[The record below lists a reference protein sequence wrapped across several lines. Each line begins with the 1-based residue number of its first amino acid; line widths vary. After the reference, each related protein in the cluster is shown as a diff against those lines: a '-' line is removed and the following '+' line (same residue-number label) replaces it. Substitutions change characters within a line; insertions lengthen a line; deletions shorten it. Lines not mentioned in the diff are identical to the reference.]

1 MKLFDRLI
9 GKKQTRVTAHIGP
22 LTESVIQQWLVNRIA
37 EIARIPA
44 EQVDLDLPFA
54 EFGLDSIQLFEI
66 SGDLQKFLGQ
76 NISEIIAWDYPTVAK
91 LSRYL
96 SSPGSEVPVS
106 SAMVPQ
112 GESNW

>member
-1 MKLFDRLI
+1 VKLFDKLI
-9 GKKQTRVTAHIGP
+9 GKKQAQVALHTGP
-22 LTESVIQQWLVNRIA
+22 LTEPVIQQWLVNRIA
-37 EIARIPA
+37 GIAQIPS
-44 EQVDLDLPFA
+44 EQVDVELPFA

-76 NISEIIAWDYPTVAK
+76 EISEIIAWDYPTITK

-96 SSPGSEVPVS
+96 SSPGAEVPA
-106 SAMVPQ
+106 SATMVPQ

>member
-1 MKLFDRLI
+1 MKLFDKLI
-9 GKKQTRVTAHIGP
+9 GKMQAQVTAHTGP

-37 EIARIPA
+37 GIAQIPA

-96 SSPGSEVPVS
+96 SSPGSEIPA
-106 SAMVPQ
+106 SATLVPQ

>member
-1 MKLFDRLI
+1 MKLLDKLI
-9 GKKQTRVTAHIGP
+9 GKKQAQVTAHTGP

-37 EIARIPA
+37 GIAQIPA
-44 EQVDLDLPFA
+44 EQVDMDLPFA

-76 NISEIIAWDYPTVAK
+76 DISEIIAWDYPTITK

-96 SSPGSEVPVS
+96 SSPGSEVSV
-106 SAMVPQ
+106 SAMMAPQ